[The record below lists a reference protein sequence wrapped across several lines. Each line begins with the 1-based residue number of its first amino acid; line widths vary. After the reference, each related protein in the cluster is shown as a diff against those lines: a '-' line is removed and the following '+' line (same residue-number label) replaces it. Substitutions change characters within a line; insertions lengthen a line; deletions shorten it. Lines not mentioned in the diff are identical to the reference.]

1 MAGLGWHEAGLNPEV
16 MLAQT
21 VAEDSAAEKRTYAL
35 IDAFLKDVAGLI

>member
-1 MAGLGWHEAGLNPEV
+1 